1 MYRHSPKVFRSFLIG
16 CALSLVGGVFVALD
30 LYDFGVLDSV
40 PLTVAAGLLTL
51 FLCQLINTSRCKKMM
66 KQEQNGYLTLL
77 WDQCDPEKFV
87 KYYAPTVEAT
97 KGNDPFALT
106 YRNQLATGYVAKGDF
121 ENADRLFSQVLSAR
135 ETNSN
140 AQYIRQANL
149 FRCELWFLKGDA
161 DKLSADLEAAN
172 ELLQRLHPAAKL
184 YPFIKARLERN
195 EMLLS
200 LLRQENPQ
208 QVVEYFQA
216 AFQQDKTPSVKVMD
230 QHCLALAQRQ
240 LGNADEEKA
249 ALRYVAEH
257 GKTMLVATLAKER
270 LAELK

>member
-40 PLTVAAGLLTL
+40 SLSVAAGLLTL
-51 FLCQLINTSRCKKMM
+51 FVCQLINTSRCKKMM

-77 WDQCDPEKFV
+77 WDQCDPKKFV
-87 KYYAPTVEAT
+87 ECYGPTVEAT

-135 ETNSN
+135 ERNSN
-140 AQYIRQANL
+140 AMYIRQANL

-161 DKLSADLEAAN
+161 EALSADLESAG
-172 ELLQRLHPAAKL
+172 ELLHRLHPAAKL
-184 YPFIKARLERN
+184 YPFIKARMERN
-195 EMLLS
+195 EKLLA

-208 QVVEYFQA
+208 EVAAFFQEV
-216 AFQQDKTPSVKVMD
+216 FQQDKTLSVKVMD
-230 QHCLALAQRQ
+230 QYCLALAQQQ
-240 LGNADEEKA
+240 LGNLDEEKA
-249 ALRYVAEH
+249 ALRYVAEY
-257 GKTMLVATLAKER
+257 GNTMLVATRAKKR